1 MTLGKDGV
9 LIGDANKN
17 YTRQKAIKVSMSEI
31 KSAVG
36 CGDCFMGG
44 LIYGLSKSATLVASV
59 AYGQKCAAIKLRSIK
74 AVSEEINAQAIQQ

>member
-1 MTLGKDGV
+1 
-9 LIGDANKN
+9 
-17 YTRQKAIKVSMSEI
+17 
-31 KSAVG
+31 
-36 CGDCFMGG
+36 MGG